1 MANSKFE
8 YINQLNN
15 KYRYVKLFEKNDIL
29 LKDTW
34 IVIRIDGKGF
44 HKFFYFYNLDL
55 LLNIIIINQ
64 MMKMV

>member
-15 KYRYVKLFEKNDIL
+15 KNRYVKLFEKNDIL

-44 HKFFYFYNLDL
+44 HKFFLFL
-55 LLNIIIINQ
+55 
-64 MMKMV
+64 